1 MRLEKVSVLLGY
13 GHREHDCICVMFIS
27 CHMSWR
33 YRVKFWAEEGRQ
45 NLAQSIPGLWLIEFL
60 VAS

>member
-13 GHREHDCICVMFIS
+13 GHREHDCICAMLVS
-27 CHMSWR
+27 CLMSWR
-33 YRVKFWAEEGRQ
+33 YRVKFWAEEDRQ
-45 NLAQSIPGLWLIEFL
+45 NQAQSIPGLWPIEVL